1 MVGSYTYKKRF
12 MVINAKS
19 GIHILLFEGK
29 IKVIG
34 SVAEGNRLDLQGNVV
49 CFQKMILNY
58 GTEFTD
64 TFYFENGILV
74 YSDIS
79 FKVEDY
85 ISETYQRLISKGKIS
100 SEEFL
105 TGLLDVFVFTEM
117 GF

>member
-1 MVGSYTYKKRF
+1 MEIYAR
-12 MVINAKS
+12 S
-19 GIHILLFEGK
+19 GNHTLLFEGK

-85 ISETYQRLISKGKIS
+85 ISETYQKLICQGKITINK
-100 SEEFL
+100 FL
-105 TGLLDVFVFTEM
+105 IGLLDVYVFKEL